1 MIMDDMELLKK
12 IAQCEDKEQ
21 MQRVIEAHNASQK
34 PQTNA
39 DRIRAQIATDEG
51 LVRLIFKYNIDDY
64 IRFCEERPECMEA
77 IGTDAFDPYGTGCQE
92 CLLRYLRQP
101 AEVDGDGET

>member
-1 MIMDDMELLKK
+1 MDDMELLKK

-39 DRIRAQIATDEG
+39 DRIRAMSDEELAVMLAKEIPHG
-51 LVRLIFKYNIDDY
+51 DCWGCHL
-64 IRFCEERPECMEA
+64 EC
-77 IGTDAFDPYGTGCQE
+77 GVCDGDKFDNGCMNGFYKWLQ
-92 CLLRYLRQP
+92 QP
-101 AEVDGDGET
+101 AEA